1 MSSSNIGNKDCSDP
15 FSIPNDG
22 EMSHADGTDT
32 QHAGLQEP
40 ITTDSDFMIREDTV
54 FLSNCPSISQA
65 DDTLVIQH
73 EMIGRSGG
81 NSSNLRGNDDTVY
94 IGGGSTAVPGDDAT
108 VQINSR
114 AAILGQEEET
124 QEYEIFD
131 DENIPPGLTAQV
143 SRRTRKHCPLA
154 PLDAQELAAEAIE
167 IEHDEEAETA
177 LQNQGTQEAEEFT
190 VFEDE
195 RRGLS
200 TINPFERQ
208 FQSDMIASLNLPIQ
222 EWPDVITQSG
232 EQAEELER
240 QIQRSRRNSTST
252 VHFGGLSIA
261 SLDKIGAGSYATV
274 YGGLAV
280 NDGTRLAVKVE
291 YPPCPWEWLLCKAL
305 AGRNDQTDVC
315 VVMPTIMCLGSEF
328 SAIVMPL
335 CEYGTLQDLLNDHL
349 KVGKRLDE
357 TIVAGISMHI
367 FQAMSQLHGS
377 KILHN
382 DIKPDNLVFGF
393 SENAKDVVIKLI
405 DLGRGVDIEML
416 PPDTQLFGDSDTEAF
431 RCVQMRES
439 KPWLW
444 QSDLYNVACTIHCLI
459 FGEYMEVDRVTNQ
472 NTGETFIR
480 RRATLSRVWN
490 QDLWD
495 DIFHTLLNY
504 ESLSP
509 EDPPGWADLRASVSS
524 WLDQEPIRK
533 RYESE
538 LKKLAAQYEKN
549 LAI

>member
-1 MSSSNIGNKDCSDP
+1 MSSSNIGN
-15 FSIPNDG
+15 SISILNDG
-22 EMSHADGTDT
+22 EMSHEDGTDQ
-32 QHAGLQEP
+32 QHAALQAP
-40 ITTDSDFMIREDTV
+40 ITTDSDFIVREDTV

-65 DDTLVIQH
+65 DDTLVIQQ
-73 EMIGRSGG
+73 EIIERTGG
-81 NSSNLRGNDDTVY
+81 ISSNLPGNDDTVY
-94 IGGGSTAVPGDDAT
+94 IGGASTAAPGDDAT

-114 AAILGQEEET
+114 AVILDQKDET
-124 QEYEIFD
+124 QECEIFD
-131 DENIPPGLTAQV
+131 DENIAPGFTAQV

-154 PLDAQELAAEAIE
+154 PLDAQQLAAEAIE
-167 IEHDEEAETA
+167 IEPNEEAEMA
-177 LQNQGTQEAEEFT
+177 LTNQGIQEAEEFT

-195 RRGLS
+195 IHGFS
-200 TINPFERQ
+200 TINPFERR
-208 FQSDMIASLNLPIQ
+208 FQSDMIASLNLPFQ

-240 QIQRSRRNSTST
+240 QIQRSRRNSTSV
-252 VHFGGLSIA
+252 VHLGGLSIA
-261 SLDKIGAGSYATV
+261 SLEKIGAGSYATV
-274 YGGLAV
+274 YGGRAV
-280 NDGTRLAVKVE
+280 CDGTRLAVKVE

-305 AGRNDQTDVC
+305 AGRNDERDVS

-328 SAIVMPL
+328 SAMVMPL
-335 CEYGTLQDLLNDHL
+335 CENGTLQDLLNNHL

-367 FQAMSQLHGS
+367 FKAMSELHGS

-393 SENAKDVVIKLI
+393 SENAKDISIKLI

-459 FGEYMEVDRVTNQ
+459 FGEYMEVDRVTDQ

-480 RRATLSRVWN
+480 RRSNLSRVWN
-490 QDLWD
+490 QALWD
-495 DIFHTLLNY
+495 DIFHTLLNF

-509 EDPPGWADLRASVSS
+509 EDPPGWASMRASVSS

-538 LKKLAAQYEKN
+538 LKKLAIQYEKK
-549 LAI
+549 LGI

>member
-1 MSSSNIGNKDCSDP
+1 MSSSDIGTKDCSGP
-15 FSIPNDG
+15 ISND
-22 EMSHADGTDT
+22 EELSQANGTDQ
-32 QHAGLQEP
+32 QHARLQDP
-40 ITTDSDFMIREDTV
+40 IATDSDFIIREDTV

-73 EMIGRSGG
+73 ELNGRTGG

-94 IGGGSTAVPGDDAT
+94 IGGASTAVPGDDAT
-108 VQINSR
+108 VQINNR

-124 QEYEIFD
+124 QECEIFD
-131 DENIPPGLTAQV
+131 DENIAPGVTAHI
-143 SRRTRKHCPLA
+143 SRRARKHCPLA

-167 IEHDEEAETA
+167 IEPDEEAEKA
-177 LQNQGTQEAEEFT
+177 LKSQGTHEAEGFT
-190 VFEDE
+190 IFEDE
-195 RRGLS
+195 NHGLA

-252 VHFGGLSIA
+252 VHLGGLSVA
-261 SLDKIGAGSYATV
+261 SLDRIGAGSYATV

-280 NDGTRLAVKVE
+280 GDGTRLAVKVE

-305 AGRNDQTDVC
+305 AGRNDQKDVC
-315 VVMPTIMCLGSEF
+315 IVMPTKMCVGSKF
-328 SAIVMPL
+328 SAMVMPL

-367 FQAMSQLHGS
+367 FKAMSQLHGS

-393 SENAKDVVIKLI
+393 SENAKDVIVKLI

-416 PPDTQLFGDSDTEAF
+416 PPNTQLFGDSDTEAF

-459 FGEYMEVDRVTNQ
+459 FGEYLEVDRVTNQ

-509 EDPPGWADLRASVSS
+509 EAPPGWAGLRASVSS

-538 LKKLAAQYEKN
+538 LKKLAIQYHKN
-549 LAI
+549 LEI